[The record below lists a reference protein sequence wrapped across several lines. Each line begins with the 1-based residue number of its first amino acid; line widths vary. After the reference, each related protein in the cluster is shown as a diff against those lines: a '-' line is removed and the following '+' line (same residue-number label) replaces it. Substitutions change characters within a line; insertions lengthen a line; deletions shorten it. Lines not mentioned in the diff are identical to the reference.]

1 MSLQRVDSKD
11 FPVVFTPE
19 IRQEDSC
26 SFPYL
31 VFCFGSCVT
40 IKDGRVKDV
49 GRASQYWLLIGV
61 CLTPMEKKNLIQC
74 YNVQF
79 F

>member
-1 MSLQRVDSKD
+1 MSLQRVDSKA

-31 VFCFGSCVT
+31 VCFVLALVLR
-40 IKDGRVKDV
+40 IKTEELKTWAGPLNT
-49 GRASQYWLLIGV
+49 GY
-61 CLTPMEKKNLIQC
+61 
-74 YNVQF
+74 
-79 F
+79 

>member
-1 MSLQRVDSKD
+1 MSLQRVGSKA

-31 VFCFGSCVT
+31 VCFVLALVLR
-40 IKDGRVKDV
+40 IKTEELKTWAGPLNT
-49 GRASQYWLLIGV
+49 GY
-61 CLTPMEKKNLIQC
+61 
-74 YNVQF
+74 
-79 F
+79 